1 MKRST
6 VLSATRLAQIVALA
20 LSFIFLF
27 ACASSEQTKKT
38 ETLNRNMRIFNLKF
52 ESKRLDNLIP
62 LVQDKVREDFSLKTL
77 EFQERVTF
85 YNSTLLNLKYYKGDQ
100 LLTLGKDGLDEGFDK
115 AVATVRYQFIVAP
128 GTVLQTEM
136 VKQEWVYEN
145 EGWYVIPELEP
156 FLK

>member
-1 MKRST
+1 MKRSP
-6 VLSATRLAQIVALA
+6 VFSANCLARIAALA

-27 ACASSEQTKKT
+27 ACASSEQTKKA

-52 ESKRLDNLIP
+52 ESKRLDSLVPLI
-62 LVQDKVREDFSLKTL
+62 QDKVREDFALKSL

-85 YNSTLLNLKYYKGDQ
+85 YNSTLLDLKYYKGDQ
-100 LLTLGKDGLDEGFDK
+100 LLTPGKEDLDEGFDK
-115 AVATVRYQFIVAP
+115 AVAMVRYQFIVSP
-128 GTVLQTEM
+128 GTVLQTEI

>member
-1 MKRST
+1 
-6 VLSATRLAQIVALA
+6 
-20 LSFIFLF
+20 
-27 ACASSEQTKKT
+27 
-38 ETLNRNMRIFNLKF
+38 MRIFNLKF

-62 LVQDKVREDFSLKTL
+62 LVQDKVREDFAFKSL

-85 YNSTLLNLKYYKGDQ
+85 YNSTLLDLKYYKGDQ
-100 LLTLGKDGLDEGFDK
+100 LLTLGKEGLDEGFDK

>member
-1 MKRST
+1 MKRSP
-6 VLSATRLAQIVALA
+6 VLSATRLAQIVVLA

-27 ACASSEQTKKT
+27 ACASSEQTEKT

-62 LVQDKVREDFSLKTL
+62 LVQDKVREDFALKTL

-85 YNSTLLNLKYYKGDQ
+85 YNSTLLNLKYYKGEQ

-128 GTVLQTEM
+128 GTVLQTKM